1 MAEMAS
7 RYVQTTLGADTF
19 KRLKVEAIHQD
30 KALVDLLREIVED
43 WVNNLDEKGE
53 NHARHS

>member
-7 RYVQTTLGADTF
+7 TKYIQCVVDVETF

-30 KALVDLLREIVED
+30 KHLGDLLREIVEGF
-43 WVNNLDEKGE
+43 VQQLPISKEE
-53 NHARHS
+53 NHG